1 VNKYLIFRTDRIG
14 DFLVSA
20 ILIKSIKS
28 NDQKS
33 HITIIAS
40 KKNYEY
46 IKNFPYVDEVIKLE
60 NNFLDKLKLL
70 AKLNKIKFKTIIVH
84 DNKNR
89 SKILTLFL
97 KSDNKIHIEQQK
109 THIEIIMK
117 VLKKLDF
124 SFDENSLDLFS
135 HKKMESTN
143 YGEFIQ
149 LHLDEKWIF
158 EDYIKKFVNIEP
170 NKTQLINFIDN
181 IISYTKKKLIIT
193 TGQKTPK
200 ILLEILP
207 DLENRKVRLLENL
220 DFLELEK
227 ITLKSRLLISCHGA
241 ISHVAA
247 ANKVK
252 QIDIIDTSYDYFK
265 WTKHFRNYDYL
276 IRDKFDN
283 LSNKILKK
291 L

>member
-1 VNKYLIFRTDRIG
+1 MNKYLIFRTDRIG

-70 AKLNKIKFKTIIVH
+70 AKLNKIRFKTIIVH

>member
-1 VNKYLIFRTDRIG
+1 MNKYLIFRTDRIG

-97 KSDNKIHIEQQK
+97 KSANKIFIQQKK
-109 THIEIIMK
+109 THIEII
-117 VLKKLDF
+117 KKILEQLDF
-124 SFDENSLDLFS
+124 SFNENSLDLFS
-135 HKKMESTN
+135 HKNMIEKN
-143 YGEFIQ
+143 YEEFIQ
-149 LHLDEKWIF
+149 LHFDEKWVF
-158 EDYIKKFVNIEP
+158 EEYIKKFVNIEP
-170 NKTQLINFIDN
+170 NKDQLINLIDN
-181 IISYTKKKLIIT
+181 IISYTKKNLVIT
-193 TGQKTPK
+193 TGQKTPE
-200 ILLEILP
+200 ILLKIKP
-207 DLENRKVRLLENL
+207 ALENRKVRLLENL
-220 DFLELEK
+220 DFSALEK
-227 ITLKSRLLISCHGA
+227 ITLKSSLLISCHGA

-265 WTKHFRNYDYL
+265 WTMHFRNYDYL
-276 IRDKFDN
+276 IRDKFEN
-283 LSNKILKK
+283 LSVKILNK

>member
-1 VNKYLIFRTDRIG
+1 MNRYLIFRTDRIG

-28 NDQKS
+28 NDHKS

-60 NNFLDKLKLL
+60 NNFLDKFNLLFKLRS
-70 AKLNKIKFKTIIVH
+70 IRFKTIIVH

-89 SKILTLFL
+89 SKILTLFI
-97 KSDNKIHIEQQK
+97 KSAKKILIEQQK

-117 VLKKLDF
+117 VLERLGF
-124 SFDENSLDLFS
+124 SFDVNSLDLFS
-135 HKKMESTN
+135 HKEKGTINFE
-143 YGEFIQ
+143 EFIQ

-181 IISYTKKKLIIT
+181 IISYTKKKLVIT
-193 TGQKTPK
+193 TGKKTPK
-200 ILLEILP
+200 LLLEILP
-207 DLENRKVRLLENL
+207 DLKKRKVRLLENL

-227 ITLKSRLLISCHGA
+227 ITLKSSLLISCHGA

-247 ANKVK
+247 AKKVK

-265 WTKHFRNYDYL
+265 WTKHFRSYDYL

-283 LSNKILKK
+283 LSEQILKK

>member
-1 VNKYLIFRTDRIG
+1 MNKYLIFRTDRIG
-14 DFLVSA
+14 DFLVTA

-46 IKNFPYVDEVIKLE
+46 IKNFPYVDDVIKLE
-60 NNFLDKLKLL
+60 NNFLNKLKLVF
-70 AKLNKIKFKTIIVH
+70 KLSNIKFKAIIVH

-97 KSDNKIHIEQQK
+97 KSANKIFIQQKK
-109 THIEIIMK
+109 THIEII
-117 VLKKLDF
+117 KKILEQLDF
-124 SFDENSLDLFS
+124 SFNENSLDLFS
-135 HKKMESTN
+135 HKNMIEKN
-143 YGEFIQ
+143 YEEFIQ
-149 LHLDEKWIF
+149 LHFDEKWVF
-158 EDYIKKFVNIEP
+158 EEYIKKFVNIEP
-170 NKTQLINFIDN
+170 NKDQLINLIDN
-181 IISYTKKKLIIT
+181 IISYTKKNLVIT
-193 TGQKTPK
+193 TGQKTPE
-200 ILLEILP
+200 ILLKIKP
-207 DLENRKVRLLENL
+207 ALENRKVRLLENL
-220 DFLELEK
+220 DFSALEK
-227 ITLKSRLLISCHGA
+227 ITLKSSLLISCHGA

-265 WTKHFRNYDYL
+265 WTMHFRNYDYL
-276 IRDKFDN
+276 IRDKFEN
-283 LSNKILKK
+283 LSVKILNK

>member
-1 VNKYLIFRTDRIG
+1 MNKYLIFRTDRIG

-70 AKLNKIKFKTIIVH
+70 AKLNKIRFKTIIVH

-181 IISYTKKKLIIT
+181 IISYTKKKLIIN
-193 TGQKTPK
+193 TGQRTPK

-207 DLENRKVRLLENL
+207 DLKNRKVRLLENL

>member
-1 VNKYLIFRTDRIG
+1 MNKYLIFRTDRIG

-70 AKLNKIKFKTIIVH
+70 AKLNKIRFKTIIVH

-207 DLENRKVRLLENL
+207 DLKNRKVRLLENL

>member
-1 VNKYLIFRTDRIG
+1 MNKYLIFRTDRIG

>member
-1 VNKYLIFRTDRIG
+1 MNKYLIFRTDRIG

-28 NDQKS
+28 NDQQS

-60 NNFLDKLKLL
+60 NNFLDKFNLLFKLS
-70 AKLNKIKFKTIIVH
+70 NIRFKSIIVH

-97 KSDNKIHIEQQK
+97 KSANKILIEQQK

-117 VLKKLDF
+117 VLEKLDF
-124 SFDENSLDLFS
+124 SFDEDSLNLFS
-135 HKKMESTN
+135 HKKKGDTSYE
-143 YGEFIQ
+143 EFIQ

-158 EDYIKKFVNIEP
+158 EDYIKKFINIEP

-181 IISYTKKKLIIT
+181 IISYTNKKLIIT

-207 DLENRKVRLLENL
+207 DLINRKVKLLENL

-227 ITLKSRLLISCHGA
+227 ITLKSSLLISCHGA

-252 QIDIIDTSYDYFK
+252 QIDIIDTSYNYFK
-265 WTKHFRNYDYL
+265 WTNHFRNYDYL

-283 LSNKILKK
+283 LSEKILKK

>member
-14 DFLVSA
+14 DFLVTA

-46 IKNFPYVDEVIKLE
+46 IKNFPYVDDVIELE
-60 NNFLDKLKLL
+60 NNFLNKLKLIF
-70 AKLNKIKFKTIIVH
+70 KLSNIKFKAIIVH

-97 KSDNKIHIEQQK
+97 KSANKIFIQQKK
-109 THIEIIMK
+109 THIEII
-117 VLKKLDF
+117 KKILEQLDF
-124 SFDENSLDLFS
+124 SFNENSLDLFS
-135 HKKMESTN
+135 HKNIIEKN
-143 YGEFIQ
+143 YEEFIQ
-149 LHLDEKWIF
+149 LHFDEKWVF
-158 EDYIKKFVNIEP
+158 DDYIKKFVNIEP
-170 NKTQLINFIDN
+170 NKDQLINLIDN
-181 IISYTKKKLIIT
+181 IISHTKKNLVIT
-193 TGQKTPK
+193 TGQKTPE
-200 ILLEILP
+200 ILLKIKP
-207 DLENRKVRLLENL
+207 ALENRKVRLLENL
-220 DFLELEK
+220 DFSALEK
-227 ITLKSRLLISCHGA
+227 ITLKSSLLISCHGA

-265 WTKHFRNYDYL
+265 WTMHFRNYDYL
-276 IRDKFDN
+276 IRDKFEN
-283 LSNKILKK
+283 LSVKILNK

>member
-1 VNKYLIFRTDRIG
+1 MNKYLIFRTDRIG

-33 HITIIAS
+33 HITVIAS
-40 KKNYEY
+40 EKNYEY
-46 IKNFPYVDEVIKLE
+46 IENFPYIDEVIKLK
-60 NNFLDKLKLL
+60 NNFLDKLNLLFKLS
-70 AKLNKIKFKTIIVH
+70 NIKFKNIIVH

-97 KSDNKIHIEQQK
+97 KSANKIFIEQQK

-117 VLKKLDF
+117 VLDKLDF

-135 HKKMESTN
+135 HRMMDDTN
-143 YGEFIQ
+143 YEEFIQ

-158 EDYIKKFVNIEP
+158 DEYIKKFVKIEP

-181 IISYTKKKLIIT
+181 ILSYTKKKLVIT

-207 DLENRKVRLLENL
+207 DLENRKVRLYENL
-220 DFLELEK
+220 NFLELEK
-227 ITLKSRLLISCHGA
+227 ITLKTSLLISCHGA

-252 QIDIIDTSYDYFK
+252 QIDIIDMSYDYFK

-276 IRDKFDN
+276 VRDKFES
-283 LSNKILKK
+283 LSEKILKK

>member
-1 VNKYLIFRTDRIG
+1 MF
-14 DFLVSA
+14 
-20 ILIKSIKS
+20 
-28 NDQKS
+28 
-33 HITIIAS
+33 
-40 KKNYEY
+40 
-46 IKNFPYVDEVIKLE
+46 KLE
-60 NNFLDKLKLL
+60 SR
-70 AKLNKIKFKTIIVH
+70 
-84 DNKNR
+84 KNR

-135 HKKMESTN
+135 HKEKEGTN
-143 YGEFIQ
+143 YGEFVQ

-170 NKTQLINFIDN
+170 NKTQLLNFIDN
-181 IISYTKKKLIIT
+181 IISYTKKKLVIT
-193 TGQKTPK
+193 TGQKTPR

-207 DLENRKVRLLENL
+207 DLESRKVRLLENL

-227 ITLKSRLLISCHGA
+227 ITLKTSLLISCHGA

-276 IRDKFDN
+276 IRDKFEN

>member
-20 ILIKSIKS
+20 ILIKSIKF
-28 NDQKS
+28 NDPKS
-33 HITIIAS
+33 HISIIAS

-46 IKNFPYVDEVIKLE
+46 IKNFPYVDNVIKLE
-60 NNFLDKLKLL
+60 NNFLN
-70 AKLNKIKFKTIIVH
+70 KLNLLFKLHKIKFKAIVVH

-89 SKILTLFL
+89 SKILTFFL
-97 KSDNKIHIEQQK
+97 KSTKKIFIEQQK
-109 THIEIIMK
+109 THIEIIKK
-117 VLKKLDF
+117 VLEKLDF
-124 SFDENSLDLFS
+124 TFNENSLNLFS
-135 HKKMESTN
+135 HKKEKDTS
-143 YGEFIQ
+143 YDDFVQ

-158 EDYIKKFVNIEP
+158 EEYIKKFVKIEP
-170 NKTQLINFIDN
+170 NKSQLINFIDN
-181 IISYTKKKLIIT
+181 IISHTKKNLVIT

-207 DLENRKVRLLENL
+207 DLKDRKVRLLENL
-220 DFLELEK
+220 NFLELEE
-227 ITLKSRLLISCHGA
+227 ITLTTSLLISCHGA
-241 ISHVAA
+241 ISHVAS

-276 IRDKFDN
+276 IRDKFEN
-283 LSNKILKK
+283 LSIKILKK

>member
-1 VNKYLIFRTDRIG
+1 MNKYLIFRTDRIG
-14 DFLVSA
+14 DFLVTA

-46 IKNFPYVDEVIKLE
+46 IKNFPYVDDVIELE
-60 NNFLDKLKLL
+60 NNFLNKLKLIF
-70 AKLNKIKFKTIIVH
+70 KLSNIKFKAIIVH

-97 KSDNKIHIEQQK
+97 KSANKIFIQQKK
-109 THIEIIMK
+109 THIEII
-117 VLKKLDF
+117 KKILEQLDF
-124 SFDENSLDLFS
+124 SFNENSLDLFS
-135 HKKMESTN
+135 HKNIIEKN
-143 YGEFIQ
+143 YEEFIQ
-149 LHLDEKWIF
+149 LHFDEKWVF
-158 EDYIKKFVNIEP
+158 DDYIKKFVNIEP
-170 NKTQLINFIDN
+170 NKDQLINLIDN
-181 IISYTKKKLIIT
+181 IISHTKKNLVIT
-193 TGQKTPK
+193 TGQKTPE
-200 ILLEILP
+200 ILLKIKP
-207 DLENRKVRLLENL
+207 ALENRKVRLLENL
-220 DFLELEK
+220 DFSALEK
-227 ITLKSRLLISCHGA
+227 ITLKSSLLISCHGA

-265 WTKHFRNYDYL
+265 WTMHFRNYDYL
-276 IRDKFDN
+276 IRDKFEN
-283 LSNKILKK
+283 LSVKILNK